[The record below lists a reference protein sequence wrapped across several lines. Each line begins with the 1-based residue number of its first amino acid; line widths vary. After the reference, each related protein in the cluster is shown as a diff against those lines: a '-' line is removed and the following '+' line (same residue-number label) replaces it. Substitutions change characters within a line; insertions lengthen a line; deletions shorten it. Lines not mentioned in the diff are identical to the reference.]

1 MDVTS
6 NMAGLEVGGGPWF
19 NTWKG
24 NAEMPEIVTR
34 AINVPVDLD
43 GIFSCVPSLLKPP
56 GL

>member
-1 MDVTS
+1 
-6 NMAGLEVGGGPWF
+6 MAGLEVGGGPWF